1 MSILVWALM
10 ETSPKTTIWIQVVY
24 LGGETKKCP
33 GRSSEWDGAGRG
45 AFQAGCPCGQLE
57 HILTMGY
64 WETMEN
70 MNLEASHL
78 RERELEYFHA
88 YCQLRAFLR
97 VFVCISSV
105 HFSHSVMSDSLWP
118 HSLQHSRLPCP
129 SPTPGAHS
137 KSCQLSRWCHPT
149 ISSSVVPFS
158 SCLQSFPSSGS
169 FLRSQFFASDV
180 RSTRVSASAQ
190 SFQWIFRTDFLQDRL
205 VWSPCCPRDSQE
217 SSPAPQFK
225 GVNSSVLSLLYGPVL
240 TWDQNITGREDSPSW
255 PSSPFVG
262 HLSSPCAISS
272 LDSSWAPVPGA
283 KRVPFPLAVEEAR
296 SPANPMGTEV
306 AFL

>member
-33 GRSSEWDGAGRG
+33 GRSSEWDGAERG
-45 AFQAGCPCGQLE
+45 AFQAGCHCGQLE
-57 HILTMGY
+57 HILAMGY

-70 MNLEASHL
+70 MNLGGIPSEREGPGVFSHL
-78 RERELEYFHA
+78 LSVEGFSKG
-88 YCQLRAFLR
+88 
-97 VFVCISSV
+97 VCISSV

-129 SPTPGAHS
+129 SPTPGAYS
-137 KSCQLSRWCHPT
+137 NSCQLSRWCHPT

-180 RSTRVSASAQ
+180 QSIRVSASAQ

-205 VWSPCCPRDSQE
+205 VWSCCPRKGLSRVF
-217 SSPAPQFK
+217 SSITIQRRQFFSTQPPLW
-225 GVNSSVLSLLYGPVL
+225 SSSHLGPKYNRQGRFSIL
-240 TWDQNITGREDSPSW
+240 TQL
-255 PSSPFVG
+255 PFCG
-262 HLSSPCAISS
+262 HLSSKCAISS

-296 SPANPMGTEV
+296 SPANPMGTVV